1 MVTAIKALCISENQ
15 DELAC
20 IGGLSYIGVGQP
32 AARPGEGAHAHDM
45 VGTCA
50 ACLDKV
56 RRWQAVGSTGAVSCH
71 RGPAPLG
78 QMRLSLEEVW
88 TTMVS
93 LAPCGSIHQ
102 CALLIRHDAWVPYY
116 WTVSTLAAVSGVFPS
131 GAGARRCACVWYNRR

>member
-56 RRWQAVGSTGAVSCH
+56 RRWQAVGVQALFLVTV
-71 RGPAPLG
+71 G
-78 QMRLSLEEVW
+78 QLPWGR
-88 TTMVS
+88 
-93 LAPCGSIHQ
+93 CG
-102 CALLIRHDAWVPYY
+102 CLW
-116 WTVSTLAAVSGVFPS
+116 
-131 GAGARRCACVWYNRR
+131 RRCGRPWSRWLPAVLSTSARS